1 MISPEIFYLHIDGEQ
16 RGPYTAPQIDHLLN
30 SGLIAEETLYWREGL
45 DQWQPVTSLVKLRRP
60 RNPWVKPMV
69 ILGIVFVLAVIG
81 QLFGSVALLGW
92 READQ
97 HDYTVQGAYW
107 RARSVVR
114 STLLVPGTVVD
125 FQPFAQAK
133 VDLQPP
139 NAATVRIEGEVS
151 EHAGQGHLMRWT
163 VLMKFDP
170 EAREWNGAAAQEAA
184 P

>member
-60 RNPWVKPMV
+60 RNPWVRPLV
-69 ILGIVFVLAVIG
+69 ILGLVFVLAVIG
-81 QLFGSVALLGW
+81 EFFGSVALLGW
-92 READQ
+92 REANQ
-97 HDYTVQGAYW
+97 HDYTAQGAYW
-107 RARSVVR
+107 RARGVVR

-125 FQPFAQAK
+125 FQSFAQAK
-133 VDLQPP
+133 TDLQPP
-139 NAATVRIEGEVS
+139 NAATVKLEGEVT
-151 EHAGQGHLMRWT
+151 EHAGQSRPMRWT

-170 EAREWNGAAAQEAA
+170 EAREWNGAATQETAR
-184 P
+184 